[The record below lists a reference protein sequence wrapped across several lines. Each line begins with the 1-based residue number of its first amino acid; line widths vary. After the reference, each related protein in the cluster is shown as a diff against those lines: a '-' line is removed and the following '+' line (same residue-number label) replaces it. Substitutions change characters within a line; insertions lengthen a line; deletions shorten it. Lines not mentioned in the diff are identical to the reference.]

1 MGLPA
6 SKFCSTVVHDRG
18 LKKRLDGPSVIH
30 MLFICVGDGA
40 GLCIRGVG
48 WSRWCCNWLLQM
60 FVTFRS
66 LSLGDAANTIQ

>member
-6 SKFCSTVVHDRG
+6 SKFCSTVVHKRG
-18 LKKRLDGPSVIH
+18 LKKRFDGPSVIH

-48 WSRWCCNWLLQM
+48 RLRCDWTQFFFERLGFSFAQ
-60 FVTFRS
+60 F
-66 LSLGDAANTIQ
+66 GDAANTIQ